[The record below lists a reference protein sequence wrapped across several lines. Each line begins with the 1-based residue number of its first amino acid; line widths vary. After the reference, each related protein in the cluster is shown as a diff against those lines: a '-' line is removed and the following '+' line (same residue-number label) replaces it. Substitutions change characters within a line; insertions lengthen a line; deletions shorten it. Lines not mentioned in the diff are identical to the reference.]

1 MKENLELVE
10 KLVEKTG
17 ISYTEAKAALEKAD
31 WDILEALINLEAEG
45 KTIGAKAYSTRSESE
60 PKKESES
67 EKAEWQEKKE
77 KRSKQNEEFKK
88 NTISVFEWLGRVFD
102 KGNTNNL
109 ELYKS
114 GERKIGMPVT
124 VFIILLIVG
133 FWVVIPLMLVSLFF
147 GCRYRF
153 SGPDLG
159 KDKINNAM
167 GKATDYADNIKQEWK
182 SKDSEN

>member
-31 WDILEALINLEAEG
+31 WDILEALITLEAQG
-45 KTIGAKAYSTRSESE
+45 KTIGAKKYSTRTESSQSQSAKDSE
-60 PKKESES
+60 
-67 EKAEWQEKKE
+67 EKNEKKE
-77 KRSKQNEEFKK
+77 KKSKANEEFKK
-88 NTISVFEWLGRVFD
+88 NTMGVFEWLGTVFD
-102 KGNTNNL
+102 KSNTNNI
-109 ELYKS
+109 EMYKD
-114 GERKIGMPVT
+114 GERKIGMPIT

-133 FWVVIPLMLVSLFF
+133 FWVMIPLMIVGLFF

-159 KDKINNAM
+159 KESINKAM
-167 GKATDYADNIKQEWK
+167 GKATDYADNLKQEWK
-182 SKDSEN
+182 SKD